1 MEQCWLSVHTK
12 KKSKQIPRYFYSSQ
26 EKSDAEEE
34 EEEVEPWEK
43 LVINPKSARDRA
55 RNAEI
60 IRQHNRRGPEEEDD
74 YAGAQVGV
82 NLLNRSEETDSENE
96 VR

>member
-1 MEQCWLSVHTK
+1 
-12 KKSKQIPRYFYSSQ
+12 
-26 EKSDAEEE
+26 
-34 EEEVEPWEK
+34 VEPWER

-60 IRQHNRRGPEEEDD
+60 IRQHNRRGPEEEDE
-74 YAGAQVGV
+74 YAGAQVGAGV

>member
-1 MEQCWLSVHTK
+1 
-12 KKSKQIPRYFYSSQ
+12 
-26 EKSDAEEE
+26 
-34 EEEVEPWEK
+34 VEPWER

-74 YAGAQVGV
+74 YADAQVGV